1 MCNVCEA
8 RLILE
13 AREQGQTVVYGWE
26 EGGIAV
32 SLEIEAE
39 AEGPEFKP
47 GRFRFR
53 RGQEPWL
60 AWMDTSDLAGSVG
73 SLDLEIVPEYKS
85 PAVRAWVRGG
95 DVEPVLGLLRRG
107 NAQAHPAE

>member
-8 RLILE
+8 RRILE
-13 AREQGQTVVYGWE
+13 AREQGQTVTYRWE
-26 EGGIAV
+26 EEIEV

-39 AEGPEFKP
+39 AGGPEFEP

-60 AWMDTSDLAGSVG
+60 AWIDTHDLAGSVG
-73 SLDLEIVPEYKS
+73 CLDLEIVPEHKS
-85 PAVRAWVRGG
+85 SEVRAWVRGG
-95 DVEPVLGLLRRG
+95 AVEPVLGLLHRF
-107 NAQAHPAE
+107 NAQAHPAG